1 MLLAAGLSR
10 GVDPLL
16 QARNPSD
23 FALDFGVEQ
32 QAPAHKPF
40 GWDAYWG
47 AADPHAG
54 PSHSFARQRSAL
66 LEQQAAAA
74 TAAPK
79 PTPAAGAAAPPKE
92 PCEDKAYPPLGGPI
106 SMERCK
112 PLDHCCSR
120 NVPTAYGRRW
130 TDECLEGVNTVE
142 YCPLGTPFGNV
153 GWRPDEGWCGRDHAS
168 GDVCTSCTCCCPN
181 APPDAC
187 TRHYAPNPTPLPT
200 PLPSPAPCFFTDPP
214 SC

>member
-66 LEQQAAAA
+66 LEQQAA
-74 TAAPK
+74 PK

-92 PCEDKAYPPLGGPI
+92 PCEDKAYPPLGGPG
-106 SMERCK
+106 R
-112 PLDHCCSR
+112 SR
-120 NVPTAYGRRW
+120 WSGASRSTTAARGTCPRRTADDGR
-130 TDECLEGVNTVE
+130 TS
-142 YCPLGTPFGNV
+142 
-153 GWRPDEGWCGRDHAS
+153 AS
-168 GDVCTSCTCCCPN
+168 R
-181 APPDAC
+181 A
-187 TRHYAPNPTPLPT
+187 
-200 PLPSPAPCFFTDPP
+200 
-214 SC
+214 

>member
-54 PSHSFARQRSAL
+54 PSHSFARQQSAL

-74 TAAPK
+74 AA
-79 PTPAAGAAAPPKE
+79 
-92 PCEDKAYPPLGGPI
+92 
-106 SMERCK
+106 SS
-112 PLDHCCSR
+112 SR
-120 NVPTAYGRRW
+120 VRIGVRICFRPSYRQNVR
-130 TDECLEGVNTVE
+130 
-142 YCPLGTPFGNV
+142 
-153 GWRPDEGWCGRDHAS
+153 
-168 GDVCTSCTCCCPN
+168 
-181 APPDAC
+181 
-187 TRHYAPNPTPLPT
+187 
-200 PLPSPAPCFFTDPP
+200 
-214 SC
+214 